1 MSVNTDNPKQRNHI
15 IMAQENEEKK
25 IERKAKAMLLSKDIP
40 PSKMEIVRSL
50 MQNNSL
56 LPEEKYRAIIELIQS
71 CRDKPRSTPRSSNI
85 ELRTP
90 QKKPRTPPPASPAV
104 PQEPV
109 FEPSTSGVYIDDINR
124 KYKKLKFFKK
134 RYLIHSDN
142 RFGFG
147 LQKRLIPTKRF
158 MKCMQE
164 IIKFQ
169 ESLLSKY
176 PDILVDILRDE
187 NIIDAANFNYLV
199 AMKNVLSGVPLS
211 KYTMDII
218 KWMDRKDFDVAF
230 RDFVQH
236 FFSFYLLDAETKE
249 QIILLVEQKLR
260 NHGDF
265 KKDIINE
272 KDSPASKNE
281 KEKRNLS
288 KEKEIFNYTYIMRSF
303 LSAGQE
309 SDNAV
314 AKFLNANYG
323 IGSFPRFLIIL
334 LEALVFHRELSLKD
348 VTSYYHISPPSVSNE
363 RWNYSPDM
371 LKKYGKDEDSR
382 RRRKIQLLKDSL
394 QPYEDLYTFMK
405 YELKGR
411 NILEKNFEDHWR
423 LIDKKRQDPAEIYQ
437 DDFFTF
443 IDGCVNYFAHC
454 YMHILDGSLI
464 TFLDKNREPVEA
476 HIFTAQY
483 FEKEKDALEDILSEI
498 YHFRS
503 NNPNMVISLQEAQ
516 KVLKGLIK
524 SMSHIEGFFKRIGSL
539 FYQFAERM
547 SNVYD
552 LHRKWVLSGSPLQN
566 NTTIRVPLNGTNHDS
581 GDESEGSPI
590 PFSDCSIKEFQ
601 HTSPLL
607 KTLAGMPVVTPDLN
621 EGLIIHIIAFCY
633 QLSFE
638 CQDES
643 LIHDLQERK
652 NILTQIK
659 ELVG

>member
-1 MSVNTDNPKQRNHI
+1 
-15 IMAQENEEKK
+15 MAQENEEKK
-25 IERKAKAMLLSKDIP
+25 IERKAKAMLLSKEIP
-40 PSKMEIVRSL
+40 PSKMDIVRSL
-50 MQNNSL
+50 MKNDSL
-56 LPEEKYRAIIELIQS
+56 LPEEKYRAVIELIQS
-71 CRDKPRSTPRSSNI
+71 CRDKPRSTPRSTNI
-85 ELRTP
+85 EVRTP
-90 QKKPRTPPPASPAV
+90 QRKPKKPPAAAPAEPP
-104 PQEPV
+104 QPV

-147 LQKRLIPTKRF
+147 FRKRLIPTKRF

-164 IIKFQ
+164 IVKFQ
-169 ESLLSKY
+169 EELLSKY
-176 PDILVDILRDE
+176 PDILIDILKDE
-187 NIIDAANFNYLV
+187 NINDATNFNYLT

-218 KWMDRKDFDVAF
+218 KWMDRKDFDVGF
-230 RDFVQH
+230 RDFVQY

-260 NHGDF
+260 DHNDF
-265 KKDIINE
+265 RKDIINE
-272 KDSPASKNE
+272 KDAPQTKNE
-281 KEKRNLS
+281 KEKRNLTR
-288 KEKEIFNYTYIMRSF
+288 EKAIFNYIYTLRSF

-314 AKFLNANYG
+314 SKFLNANYG
-323 IGSFPRFLIIL
+323 IGSFPRLLMIV
-334 LEALVFHRELSLKD
+334 LEALVFHRELSFDD
-348 VTSYYHISPPSVSNE
+348 VKSYYRISPPAVSSD
-363 RWNYSPDM
+363 RWNYSLDI
-371 LKKYGKDEDSR
+371 LKKYGKDEESR
-382 RRRKIQLLKDSL
+382 KRKKIQHLKQSL

-423 LIDKKRQDPAEIYQ
+423 LIDKKRQDPADIYE

-443 IDGCVNYFAHC
+443 IDGCVHYFAHC

-476 HIFTAQY
+476 HIFTPQY

-524 SMSHIEGFFKRIGSL
+524 TMSHVEGFFKRIGSL
-539 FYQFAERM
+539 FYRFGEEMNR
-547 SNVYD
+547 VYG
-552 LHRKWVLSGSPLQN
+552 LHRKWVQAGSPLQN
-566 NTTIRVPLNGTNHDS
+566 NTLLRVPFNGSIHDS
-581 GDESEGSPI
+581 GDESEGVPI
-590 PFSDCSIKEFQ
+590 PLSDCSIKEFQ
-601 HTSPLL
+601 VTSPLL
-607 KTLAGMPVVTPDLN
+607 KTLAGMPILTPDLN
-621 EGLIIHIIAFCY
+621 DGLIISIIAFCY

-652 NILTQIK
+652 NILIQIK